1 MKHRYT
7 KVDYVGRI
15 IDNGALRNNI
25 TYINPEH
32 VNVISVTRREDGAM
46 AIKIYD
52 TQNSCMA
59 TRSTA
64 STDDVEIALHVANK
78 EPFWI

>member
-1 MKHRYT
+1 MALEAYAQKPNNHMKHRYT

-15 IDNGALRNNI
+15 IDNGKLRNNI

-32 VNVISVTRREDGAM
+32 VKDISVTKMEDGAM
-46 AIKIYD
+46 AIKIHD

-59 TRSTA
+59 T
-64 STDDVEIALHVANK
+64 
-78 EPFWI
+78 